1 MIIDDA
7 SIRVHIKSKP
17 CSRATAVVSS
27 TRTNAVA
34 RAASLPENRGKVRR
48 MLTLLYG
55 LCPLAHLAAFEG
67 ALSAARGEDEKL
79 DGSKLERQRLLA
91 DAVRLEG
98 LTENLRVLLL
108 EASRLELESEALNV
122 MPGDLPPAPSLE
134 PVDARAVG
142 RLRAVL
148 SQAASA
154 LLKLPMRSAW
164 SETGNYRIEQTS
176 SVSNKKP
183 AALCSDAG
191 LSGVCCWSCCFT
203 WCPGR
208 DSNPHSVATTRT

>member
-48 MLTLLYG
+48 LLTLLYG

-98 LTENLRVLLL
+98 LTETSAFCFWKPLVWSLKAKRSMSCRGICRRHRLLNPL
-108 EASRLELESEALNV
+108 TLV
-122 MPGDLPPAPSLE
+122 
-134 PVDARAVG
+134 
-142 RLRAVL
+142 
-148 SQAASA
+148 
-154 LLKLPMRSAW
+154 
-164 SETGNYRIEQTS
+164 
-176 SVSNKKP
+176 
-183 AALCSDAG
+183 
-191 LSGVCCWSCCFT
+191 LSGVCAPSFLRQPALCLSS
-203 WCPGR
+203 R
-208 DSNPHSVATTRT
+208 

>member
-7 SIRVHIKSKP
+7 SIRIHIKSKP

-55 LCPLAHLAAFEG
+55 LCPLPHLAAFEG

-79 DGSKLERQRLLA
+79 AGPRLERHRLLT

-154 LLKLPMRSAW
+154 LLKLPMSSTW
-164 SETGNYRIEQTS
+164 SETEHNLAQRTRAELSASMNAAAAIAQTS
-176 SVSNKKP
+176 LWEMP
-183 AALCSDAG
+183 
-191 LSGVCCWSCCFT
+191 
-203 WCPGR
+203 P
-208 DSNPHSVATTRT
+208 

>member
-48 MLTLLYG
+48 LLTLLYG

-98 LTENLRVLLL
+98 LTETSAFCFWKPLVWSLKAKRSKLCREICLRPPLLSPL
-108 EASRLELESEALNV
+108 TLV
-122 MPGDLPPAPSLE
+122 
-134 PVDARAVG
+134 
-142 RLRAVL
+142 
-148 SQAASA
+148 
-154 LLKLPMRSAW
+154 
-164 SETGNYRIEQTS
+164 
-176 SVSNKKP
+176 
-183 AALCSDAG
+183 
-191 LSGVCCWSCCFT
+191 LSGVCAPSFLRQPALCLSS
-203 WCPGR
+203 R
-208 DSNPHSVATTRT
+208 

>member
-7 SIRVHIKSKP
+7 SIRIHIKSKP

-79 DGSKLERQRLLA
+79 AGPRLERHRLLT

-98 LTENLRVLLL
+98 LTENL
-108 EASRLELESEALNV
+108 
-122 MPGDLPPAPSLE
+122 P
-134 PVDARAVG
+134 
-142 RLRAVL
+142 
-148 SQAASA
+148 
-154 LLKLPMRSAW
+154 RSAFG
-164 SETGNYRIEQTS
+164 SLS
-176 SVSNKKP
+176 SG
-183 AALCSDAG
+183 A
-191 LSGVCCWSCCFT
+191 
-203 WCPGR
+203 
-208 DSNPHSVATTRT
+208 

>member
-48 MLTLLYG
+48 LLTLLYG

-79 DGSKLERQRLLA
+79 DGSKLERQRLLT

-108 EASRLELESEALNV
+108 
-122 MPGDLPPAPSLE
+122 
-134 PVDARAVG
+134 
-142 RLRAVL
+142 
-148 SQAASA
+148 
-154 LLKLPMRSAW
+154 
-164 SETGNYRIEQTS
+164 
-176 SVSNKKP
+176 
-183 AALCSDAG
+183 
-191 LSGVCCWSCCFT
+191 
-203 WCPGR
+203 
-208 DSNPHSVATTRT
+208 